1 MATTVQHDILAV
13 LEASAVPLKALD
25 IARKMCPPR
34 TRKDINQVIYSMK
47 EIERFNPDQN
57 PPLWKI
63 MQSSPAAVVS
73 PTLIHLASSIHPPSE
88 QVPLASAQSA
98 GKALAMSSQH
108 IVHTKHEDGTMIF
121 SPIAS
126 KGMEGTMSSASL
138 STTLIRKSDGTLH
151 HTSNECLAHK
161 STSQLGDCMT
171 TAISKSGFP
180 NKRMKVSASFNP
192 VALEGDHV
200 THKSKLVTPNP
211 LVQEVSDLP
220 QEKYLAPPEVDRL
233 PQQLLFGIQEV
244 GNVTHEVEHLVGDM
258 SSKKVDQD

>member
-1 MATTVQHDILAV
+1 MATTVQQDILAV

-25 IARKMCPPR
+25 IARKMRPPR
-34 TRKDINQVIYSMK
+34 TKKDINQVIYYMK
-47 EIERFNPDQN
+47 EVKRFNPDQN
-57 PPLWKI
+57 LPLWKI

-88 QVPLASAQSA
+88 QVPLASSQSA
-98 GKALAMSSQH
+98 GKALAMSANFS
-108 IVHTKHEDGTMIF
+108 HTKHEDGTMIF
-121 SPIAS
+121 SPIAP
-126 KGMEGTMSSASL
+126 KGTEGTMSASSL
-138 STTLIRKSDGTLH
+138 STTPIRKSDEILYP
-151 HTSNECLAHK
+151 TSNEYLAHE
-161 STSQLGDCMT
+161 STNQLGVCTT
-171 TAISKSGFP
+171 TAINESGFS
-180 NKRMKVSASFNP
+180 NKWINP

-233 PQQLLFGIQEV
+233 PQQLQFGIQEV

-258 SSKKVDQD
+258 SSMKVDQD